1 MNQAPISITTALD
14 HQRAGRMAEA
24 EQVYRSLLQQQPE
37 SIDALNLLGALLHER
52 GRYDEALTYFEQV
65 LTLRPAAESHN
76 SVAIVLKAQGNY
88 SAAVEQYR
96 KALALKPNQP
106 EVMSNLGNALKESG
120 SAEDAIACY
129 RDAIALNPNYAEAH
143 NNLGISYKEQGKL
156 DEAISCYQT
165 ALRLKP
171 NYVEAHHNLGIIWRL
186 QGKLDQAIDYF
197 RQAIALKP
205 TYVDAHT
212 SLGSTLHQQGKLDE
226 AIAQFTHV
234 LTLKPDSAETYNNLA
249 MVLQEQ
255 GKVEEAIAAF
265 KQALV
270 IRPDYPGVC
279 NNLGNLLLESD
290 RTEEAIASYRQA
302 LELRPTY
309 AEACNNLGNALQRL
323 GQRDE
328 AVAEYRRALELRP
341 NFVEALSNLGAVLR
355 DQKKN
360 VEGISYLEQALSL
373 QPGFAEI
380 HNNLG
385 NAYQELDRLED
396 AIACYRKAVELKPEL
411 AEVRSNLGNMLQ
423 YIGEFDEA
431 FEHFA
436 QAIATQADFA
446 GAYNNLGIAR
456 RNSGDLDAAFI
467 AYDRA
472 IELKPDFI
480 EAHWNK
486 ALNYLLIGDL
496 KTGFAG
502 YEQRFQWSKFIEQN
516 PSRNFTQPR
525 WDGTPLDGKTVLLYA
540 EQGMGDTIQFIRYV
554 SLVAQQ
560 GGHIILECHP
570 PLVNLLQAIPHIEQI
585 IPYGTPLPSFDVHAP
600 LMSLPYIL
608 GTTLETI
615 PTDIPY
621 LSVVNGEGQG
631 FDVSAQPNGARGELA
646 IHQSQFKIGFV
657 WDGNPQNPYNRSRTC
672 PLELLLPLAEI
683 PGVTLYSLQK
693 EPKPEDVALLQ
704 AHPEIQDL
712 RSRLDNF
719 TDTAALIQQL
729 DLIIAVDTAVAHLA
743 GALGKPTW
751 LLLPFAP
758 DWRWMCDRTDSPWY
772 PTMRLLRQ
780 PSYGDWETVLVEV
793 KAALRDRDQVSGF
806 RFQVLGKREEER
818 GKRKEERGKKK
829 SKKQKGKG
837 IDVKSAP
844 IHSLSSTQHSKA
856 QSAADANK
864 IFPAGTLRVGKA
876 SPQDLQNFPPTP
888 DTRHPISQPKST
900 LPESLKVAVR
910 YHQAGDI
917 EAAKQTC
924 RAVLEQQP
932 DLADGWHLLALMAH
946 QERNLDEAIAH
957 YQRAIAADPTHCD
970 SYNNLAVALHEQGKF
985 DDAIAH
991 YQKVLAL
998 KPDYADAHNNY
1009 ANALREKGRLEEAVQ
1024 HYQQAIAANPTYA
1037 DAHNNLGLAYYA
1049 MSNFEQAAVAYRQAV
1064 ALRPNFPQ
1072 ALNHLGNALKEMGNF
1087 AEAAVYYQ
1095 QAIGFKPDY
1104 AKAYNNWG
1112 NIFRD
1117 EGDLQTAIQY
1127 YDQAT
1132 AIEPN
1137 FSEAHWNKALTLL
1150 VGGDLERGFA
1160 EYEWRKHVNLPSFK
1174 SLRDFPGPRW
1184 DGSPLNGQIIFLHA
1198 EQGMGDLIQFVR
1210 YVPLVVQLGGRVI
1223 LECHPPLVNLLK
1235 TLPGVE
1241 TLVPYGSAPPPY
1253 HIQAPLLSLPNILGI
1268 TLEAVPADIPYLNP
1282 ASSECRLPNGE
1293 FPQKEEVTRSQL
1305 GIRHPQF
1312 KIGLVWSGNTGNPY
1326 NRNRAVPLASLLS
1339 LADLPGIELYS
1350 LQKDLVDNDETLL
1363 RSHPQVHD
1371 LRDLLTDFVD
1381 TASLIQQLD
1390 LIISVDTA
1398 VTHLAGALGKTT
1410 WLLLPFAP
1418 DWRWMLHRDDSPWYP
1433 TVQIFRQPTAGDW
1446 DSVLQ
1451 QVRIALEE
1459 VRSANQ
1465 VRSAEDGVRS
1475 VNQVQSAEYEVRS
1488 VNPEPRTPNLEL
1500 QTPELLS
1507 TALQHY
1513 HNGNL
1518 AEAEQIYR
1526 QILQQQ
1532 PDQADALHVLG
1543 VILCQTKRYEEAI
1556 AQLRHLTN
1564 LQPDFAEGWGN
1575 LGGALQEQQQ
1585 FEDAIACYER
1595 SLALN
1600 LANPNVHQNLSVA
1613 LLDLNR
1619 PEAAV
1624 QHAEQVVAVRPDSP
1638 DAFYNLGFALRRSNR
1653 IPEAIAAYRRAIAL
1667 QPDFVNAHK
1676 NLGHALLLTG
1686 EFTTGFV
1693 EYQWRW
1699 QQEGWAVRPFTQ
1711 PEWDGG
1717 DLHGKTILLHAEQGM
1732 GDTLQFIR
1740 YTPLVKA
1747 YGGRVIVECQE
1758 PLLRLLTN
1766 TPGID
1771 QLISQDALLPPFDVH
1786 APLLNLPRILGTTLD
1801 TIPADIPY
1809 LPVPSVELRMPSVE
1823 CRIEKDHLV
1832 SSSTRK
1838 SKIENR
1844 QFKVGLVW
1852 AGNPNHRNNRFRSC
1866 RLEQFQPLFDLE
1878 NVAFYSLQKGDAAA
1892 ELTAELP
1899 VHDVG
1904 LELQDFADTACA
1916 IAQLDLIITVDTAV
1930 AHLAGALGKPV
1941 WVLLAFAPDW
1951 RWMCDR
1957 TDSPWYPTL
1966 RLFRQPQPGD
1976 WHSVMQHIRRELERT
1991 LSDPLRSANDPSQ
2004 SANDAVQTPPT
2015 AHRTLHAEHP
2025 IATCHSPLAISLSW
2039 HLNGLTDWGI
2049 LGTQL
2054 ALHLRH
2060 HSQFA
2065 PALQHPLAA
2074 SSNLTPLEMALLRSL
2089 KTENSDELNGI
2100 RLQAIA
2106 DGFTPI
2112 AASPPA
2118 DPQQTIAL
2126 VTLEDTHLDN
2136 PALAAAKSCRAI
2148 ITASTWNADLLRSYG
2163 LEVSQMWL
2171 QGIDPTLFYP
2181 SKKGDWLSDR
2191 FVIFSPGRLSY
2202 THGQDILIA
2211 AFKAFH
2217 TRHPDALLL
2226 TSWWADSDSLKGL
2239 DHAHHVIGTP
2249 EFNPYGQLETSQW
2262 LSQNGL
2268 PKESFLVLEPVA
2280 YALLG
2285 QVLHQVDVAVFPSR
2299 CEAGINH
2306 SAIASLACGV
2316 PTVLSN
2322 NTGNRDLTQQNLGF
2336 PLQSQRRVK
2345 ASAELVGVEGWGESD
2360 VEELVENLEYLYT
2373 HRAEAQQRSLAS
2385 ADWLRSRPWSTV
2397 TKDFAD
2403 LLSTIVTP

>member
-1 MNQAPISITTALD
+1 MNHAPISITTALD
-14 HQRAGRMAEA
+14 HQRAGRTAEA
-24 EQVYRSLLQQQPE
+24 EQIYRSLLQQQPE
-37 SIDALNLLGALLHER
+37 SIDALNLLGALLHEL
-52 GRYDEALTYFEQV
+52 GRYDEALPCFEQV
-65 LTLRPAAESHN
+65 LALRPAAESHN
-76 SVAIVLKAQGNY
+76 SVAIVLKAQGKY
-88 SAAVEQYR
+88 AEAVEQYR
-96 KALALKPNQP
+96 QALALKPNQP

-120 SAEDAIACY
+120 SVEEAIACY
-129 RDAIALNPNYAEAH
+129 QDAIALNPNYAEAH
-143 NNLGISYKEQGKL
+143 NNLGISFKDQGKL
-156 DEAISCYQT
+156 DEAIQSYQT

-186 QGKLDQAIDYF
+186 QGKLDKAADYF

-205 TYVDAHT
+205 NYVDAHT

-226 AIAQFTHV
+226 AIAQFNHL

-255 GKVEEAIAAF
+255 GKVEDAIAAF

-290 RTEEAIASYRQA
+290 RTDEAIASYRQA
-302 LELRPTY
+302 LQLRPTY
-309 AEACNNLGNALQRL
+309 AEAHNNLGNALQRQ
-323 GQRDE
+323 GKRDE
-328 AVAEYRRALELRP
+328 AVAEYQRALELRP

-355 DQKKN
+355 DQKKT

-385 NAYQELDRLED
+385 NAYQELDRLDE
-396 AIACYRKAVELKPEL
+396 AIACYREAVKLKPDL

-456 RNSGDLDAAFI
+456 RNYGDLDAAFI

-496 KTGFAG
+496 ENGFAG

-516 PSRNFTQPR
+516 PPRNFTQPR
-525 WDGTPLDGKTVLLYA
+525 WDGTPLDGKTILLYA
-540 EQGMGDTIQFIRYV
+540 EQGMGDTIQFIRYI
-554 SLVAQQ
+554 SFVAQQ
-560 GGHIILECHP
+560 AGHIILECHP
-570 PLVNLLQAIPHIEQI
+570 PLVNLLQTIPAIEQI
-585 IPYGTPLPSFDVHAP
+585 IPYGTALPTFDVHAP

-615 PTDIPY
+615 PADIPY
-621 LSVVNGEGQG
+621 LPAPKSTASLLTPCLSSLAS
-631 FDVSAQPNGARGELA
+631 SAL
-646 IHQSQFKIGFV
+646 KIGFV
-657 WDGNPQNPYNRSRTC
+657 WDGNPQNPYNKSRTC
-672 PLELLLPLAEI
+672 PLKLLLPLAQI

-693 EPKPEDVALLQ
+693 EPKPADVDLLQ
-704 AHPEIQDL
+704 AHPEVQDL
-712 RSRLDNF
+712 RSHLHNF
-719 TDTAALIQQL
+719 TDTAAFIQQL

-758 DWRWMCDRTDSPWY
+758 DWRWMCDRDDTPWY
-772 PTMRLLRQ
+772 PTMRLFRQ
-780 PSYGDWETVLVEV
+780 PSYGNWETVLDEV
-793 KAALRDRDQVSGF
+793 KAALG
-806 RFQVLGKREEER
+806 GREE
-818 GKRKEERGKKK
+818 GSGNKKEERKK
-829 SKKQKGKG
+829 SKTKNKKQKGKG
-837 IDVKSAP
+837 IGIATATAP
-844 IHSLSSTQHSKA
+844 LAS
-856 QSAADANK
+856 QS
-864 IFPAGTLRVGKA
+864 FTPHPAPRT
-876 SPQDLQNFPPTP
+876 PHPTP
-888 DTRHPISQPKST
+888 VPKST

-910 YHQAGDI
+910 HHQAGQI

-932 DLADGWHLLALMAH
+932 ELADGWHLLALMAH
-946 QERNLDEAIAH
+946 QERNLEEAIAH
-957 YQRAIAADPTHCD
+957 YQQAIVADPNHCD

-1009 ANALREKGRLEEAVQ
+1009 ANALREKGRLAEAVQ
-1024 HYQQAIAANPTYA
+1024 HYQQAIAANPNYA

-1049 MSNFEQAAVAYRQAV
+1049 MSDFEQAAIAYRQAV

-1095 QAIGFKPDY
+1095 QAIALKPDY

-1184 DGSPLNGQIIFLHA
+1184 DGSPLNGQLIFLHA

-1223 LECHPPLVNLLK
+1223 LECHPPLVNLLQNF
-1235 TLPGVE
+1235 PGVE

-1268 TLEAVPADIPYLNP
+1268 TLETVPADIPYLKP
-1282 ASSECRLPNGE
+1282 PSSECRLLSVSAGDMPNVDRRQE
-1293 FPQKEEVTRSQL
+1293 AEVTHSQL
-1305 GIRHPQF
+1305 ATRNSQL
-1312 KIGLVWSGNTGNPY
+1312 KVGLVWSGNPGNPY
-1326 NRNRAVPLASLLS
+1326 NRNRTVPLASLLS
-1339 LADLPGIELYS
+1339 LADLPNVEFYS
-1350 LQKDLVDNDETLL
+1350 LQKDLVDDDLALL
-1363 RSHPQVHD
+1363 QTASQVHD
-1371 LRDLLTDFVD
+1371 LRDRLTDFVD

-1398 VTHLAGALGKTT
+1398 VTHLAGALGKST

-1433 TVQIFRQPTAGDW
+1433 TVRIFRQPVAGDW

-1451 QVRIALEE
+1451 QVREALE
-1459 VRSANQ
+1459 Q
-1465 VRSAEDGVRS
+1465 LRSAEYGVPS
-1475 VNQVQSAEYEVRS
+1475 GNDEFQA
-1488 VNPEPRTPNLEL
+1488 PNLEL
-1500 QTPELLS
+1500 RTPNPELLS

-1513 HNGNL
+1513 HDGNL
-1518 AEAEQIYR
+1518 AEAEQVYR
-1526 QILQQQ
+1526 QVLQQQ

-1556 AQLRHLTN
+1556 AHLRHLTN

-1585 FEDAIACYER
+1585 WEDAIACYQR
-1595 SLALN
+1595 SLRLN
-1600 LANPNVHQNLSVA
+1600 PANPNVHQNLSVA

-1619 PEAAV
+1619 PETAIH
-1624 QHAEQVVAVRPDSP
+1624 HAEQVVAARPDSA

-1653 IPEAIAAYRRAIAL
+1653 VPEAIAAYRRAIAL

-1676 NLGHALLLTG
+1676 NLGHALLLIG
-1686 EFTTGFV
+1686 DFISGFV

-1699 QQEGWAVRPFTQ
+1699 QQEGWTVRPFTQ
-1711 PEWDGG
+1711 PEWDGS
-1717 DLHGKTILLHAEQGM
+1717 DLNGKTILLHAEQGM

-1740 YTPLVKA
+1740 YAPLVKA

-1758 PLLRLLTN
+1758 PLLRLLTHA
-1766 TPGID
+1766 PGID
-1771 QLISQDALLPPFDVH
+1771 QLIPQDAPLPPFDLH
-1786 APLLNLPRILGTTLD
+1786 APLLNLPRILSTTLE
-1801 TIPADIPY
+1801 TIPANIPY
-1809 LPVPSVELRMPSVE
+1809 LP
-1823 CRIEKDHLV
+1823 D
-1832 SSSTRK
+1832 ST
-1838 SKIENR
+1838 STFPLPTLAPCPLPLAPFKI
-1844 QFKVGLVW
+1844 GLVW
-1852 AGNPNHRNNRFRSC
+1852 AGNPSHRNNRFRSC
-1866 RLEQFQPLFDLE
+1866 RLEQFQPLFDLA
-1878 NVAFYSLQKGDAAA
+1878 NITFYSLQKGDATA
-1892 ELTAELP
+1892 ELSADLP
-1899 VHDVG
+1899 VHDLG
-1904 LELQDFADTACA
+1904 SELQDFADTAAA

-1951 RWMCDR
+1951 RWMIDR

-1976 WHSVMQHIRRELERT
+1976 WESVMQQVKTALQEW
-1991 LSDPLRSANDPSQ
+1991 RSRSVCVGNMANDEFGMMNDEGENTNDGVQRTNDESQTHLIAPSVIQ
-2004 SANDAVQTPPT
+2004 EPSLETRN
-2015 AHRTLHAEHP
+2015 
-2025 IATCHSPLAISLSW
+2025 SSLAISLSW
-2039 HLNGLTDWGI
+2039 NLNGLTDWGI

-2054 ALHLRH
+2054 ALNLRH
-2060 HSQFA
+2060 DSPFL
-2065 PALQHPLAA
+2065 PMLQHPLAA
-2074 SSNLTPLEMALLRSL
+2074 SSDLTPLEVALLRSL
-2089 KTENSDELNGI
+2089 EADTSNSSDGL
-2100 RLQAIA
+2100 RLEAIA

-2112 AASPPA
+2112 APSSPA

-2126 VTLEDTHLDN
+2126 VALEDTHLDN

-2148 ITASTWNADLLRSYG
+2148 ITASTWNANLLRSYG
-2163 LEVSQMWL
+2163 LEVAQIGL

-2181 SKKGDWLSDR
+2181 SKKGDWLGDR
-2191 FVIFSPGRLSY
+2191 FVIFSPGKLSY

-2211 AFKAFH
+2211 AFKAFQ

-2226 TSWWADSDSLKGL
+2226 TAWWTKNNSLQSL
-2239 DHAHHVIGTP
+2239 DHAHHVTGTP
-2249 EFNPYGQLETSQW
+2249 TLNPQRQLATAQW

-2268 PKESFLVLEPVA
+2268 PSESFLVLEPVA
-2280 YALLG
+2280 YAMLG
-2285 QVLHQVDVAVFPSR
+2285 QVLHQVDVAVFPNR
-2299 CEAGINH
+2299 CEAGLNH

-2322 NTGNRDLTQQNLGF
+2322 NTGNRDLTQHNLGF

-2345 ASAELVGVEGWGESD
+2345 APAKFVGVEGWGESD
-2360 VEELVENLEYLYT
+2360 VEELVETLEYLYT
-2373 HRAEAQQRSLAS
+2373 HRAEAEQRSLAS

-2397 TKDFAD
+2397 TKNFAT
-2403 LLSTIVTP
+2403 LLSTIVMPQVPGGNGS

>member
-1 MNQAPISITTALD
+1 MNHAPISITTALD
-14 HQRAGRMAEA
+14 HQRAGRTAEA
-24 EQVYRSLLQQQPE
+24 EQVYRSLLQQQPD
-37 SIDALNLLGALLHER
+37 SIDALNLLGALMHEQ
-52 GRYDEALTYFEQV
+52 GHYDEALTHFERV
-65 LTLRPAAESHN
+65 LMLKPSAESHN
-76 SVAIVLKAQGNY
+76 SVAIVLKAQGQY

-120 SAEDAIACY
+120 SAEEAIACY
-129 RDAIALNPNYAEAH
+129 QDAIALNPNYAEAH
-143 NNLGISYKEQGKL
+143 NNLGISYKEQGNL
-156 DEAISCYQT
+156 DEAIQSYQT

-186 QGKLDQAIDYF
+186 QGKFDQAVDYF

-205 TYVDAHT
+205 NYFDAHT

-226 AIAQFTHV
+226 AIAQFNQ
-234 LTLKPDSAETYNNLA
+234 LLILKPDSAETYNNLA

-255 GKVEEAIAAF
+255 GKIDKAIAAF

-270 IRPDYPGVC
+270 IRPNYPGVC
-279 NNLGNLLLESD
+279 NNLGNILLENKQI
-290 RTEEAIASYRQA
+290 EAAIASYRQA
-302 LELRPTY
+302 LELRPAY
-309 AEACNNLGNALQRL
+309 AEACNNLGNALQQQ
-323 GQRDE
+323 GKRDE

-355 DQKKN
+355 DQKKT

-385 NAYQELDRLED
+385 NAYQELNRLEE

-423 YIGEFDEA
+423 YMGEFDEA
-431 FEHFA
+431 FEHFE
-436 QAIATQADFA
+436 QAIATHADFA

-472 IELKPDFI
+472 IELQPDFI

-496 KTGFAG
+496 ENGFAG

-516 PSRNFTQPR
+516 PPRNFTQPR
-525 WDGTPLDGKTVLLYA
+525 WDGSPLNGKTILLYA

-554 SLVAQQ
+554 SFVAQQ
-560 GGHIILECHP
+560 GGHILLECHP
-570 PLVNLLQAIPHIEQI
+570 PLVNLLQTIPHLEQI
-585 IPYGTPLPSFDVHAP
+585 IPYGTALPTFDVHAP
-600 LMSLPYIL
+600 LMSLPYIFK
-608 GTTLETI
+608 TTLDTI
-615 PTDIPY
+615 PADIPY
-621 LSVVNGEGQG
+621 LLAPKSTD
-631 FDVSAQPNGARGELA
+631 FLLTPRPSPLASSAL
-646 IHQSQFKIGFV
+646 KIGFV

-672 PLELLLPLAEI
+672 PLEFLLPLAEI

-693 EPKPEDVALLQ
+693 EPKPKDLELLQ
-704 AHPEIQDL
+704 AHPEVQDL

-719 TDTAALIQQL
+719 TDTAAFMQQL

-758 DWRWMCDRTDSPWY
+758 DWRWMCDRPDSPWY
-772 PTMRLLRQ
+772 PTMRLFRQ
-780 PSYGDWETVLVEV
+780 PSYGDWESVLEDLQVALVE
-793 KAALRDRDQVSGF
+793 QTTG
-806 RFQVLGKREEER
+806 GKERRTGNREQGREEREQGR
-818 GKRKEERGKKK
+818 EKKNK
-829 SKKQKGKG
+829 KHKKQKGKG
-837 IDVKSAP
+837 IDVKTA
-844 IHSLSSTQHSKA
+844 SLAFTSPTQNSKLKT
-856 QSAADANK
+856 QNPKYSLQERYANK
-864 IFPAGTLRVGKA
+864 T
-876 SPQDLQNFPPTP
+876 QNFLPLAPP
-888 DTRHPISQPKST
+888 

-910 YHQAGDI
+910 HHQAGQI

-932 DLADGWHLLALMAH
+932 ELADGWHLLALMAH
-946 QERNLDEAIAH
+946 QERNLEEAIAH
-957 YQRAIAADPTHCD
+957 YQRAIAADPNHCD

-985 DDAIAH
+985 DEAIAH

-1049 MSNFEQAAVAYRQAV
+1049 MNNFEQAAAAYRQAV

-1087 AEAAVYYQ
+1087 AEAAVYYE
-1095 QAIGFKPDY
+1095 QAIGLKPDY

-1137 FSEAHWNKALTLL
+1137 FAEAHWNKALTLL

-1184 DGSPLNGQIIFLHA
+1184 DGSPLNGQLIFLHA

-1223 LECHPPLVNLLK
+1223 LECHPPLVNLLQNF
-1235 TLPGVE
+1235 PGVE

-1268 TLEAVPADIPYLNP
+1268 TLETVPADIPYLKP
-1282 ASSECRLPNGE
+1282 PSSECRLPNGE
-1293 FPQKEEVTRSQL
+1293 YQREAEVTHSQL
-1305 GIRHPQF
+1305 EILHSPL
-1312 KIGLVWSGNTGNPY
+1312 KVGLVWSGNPENPY
-1326 NRNRAVPLASLLS
+1326 NRNRAAPLASLLS
-1339 LADLPGIELYS
+1339 LADLPNVKFYS
-1350 LQKDLVDNDETLL
+1350 LQKDRSDTDTALL
-1363 RSHPQVHD
+1363 QTHTQVHD

-1398 VTHLAGALGKTT
+1398 ITHLAGALGKPT

-1433 TVQIFRQPTAGDW
+1433 TVRIFRQPQPGDW
-1446 DSVLQ
+1446 ESVMQ
-1451 QVRIALEE
+1451 QVKIELRVTNDE
-1459 VRSANQ
+1459 VRSANDE
-1465 VRSAEDGVRS
+1465 VRSANNEFQTQNLAFDIQHS
-1475 VNQVQSAEYEVRS
+1475 LSA
-1488 VNPEPRTPNLEL
+1488 PRHSTFDIRHSLEA
-1500 QTPELLS
+1500 
-1507 TALQHY
+1507 ALQYY
-1513 HNGNL
+1513 HNGEL
-1518 AEAEQIYR
+1518 TGAEQIYR
-1526 QILQQQ
+1526 QVLQQQ

-1556 AQLRHLTN
+1556 AHLRHLTH

-1575 LGGALQEQQQ
+1575 LGGALQEQQEW
-1585 FEDAIACYER
+1585 EDAIACYER

-1600 LANPNVHQNLSVA
+1600 PANPNVHQNLSVA
-1613 LLDLNR
+1613 LLELNR

-1624 QHAEQVVAVRPDSP
+1624 HHAEQVVAARPDSP

-1653 IPEAIAAYRRAIAL
+1653 VSEAIAAYRRAIAL

-1676 NLGHALLLTG
+1676 NLGHALLLIG
-1686 EFTTGFV
+1686 DFTTGFV

-1711 PEWDGG
+1711 PEWDGS
-1717 DLHGKTILLHAEQGM
+1717 DLQGKTILLHAEQGM

-1740 YTPLVKA
+1740 YAPLVKA

-1758 PLLRLLTN
+1758 PLLRLLAQI
-1766 TPGID
+1766 PSIA
-1771 QLISQDALLPPFDVH
+1771 QLVPQDAFLPPFDVH
-1786 APLLNLPRILGTTLD
+1786 APLLNLPRILGTTLE
-1801 TIPADIPY
+1801 TIPDEIPY
-1809 LPVPSVELRMPSVE
+1809 LSMPRAELRLSNVE
-1823 CRIEKDHLV
+1823 CRVEKDPFAANR
-1832 SSSTRK
+1832 SSSFAIRH
-1838 SKIENR
+1838 SS
-1844 QFKVGLVW
+1844 FKVGLVW
-1852 AGNPNHRNNRFRSC
+1852 AGNPSHRNNRFRSC
-1866 RLEQFQPLFDLE
+1866 RLEQFQPLFNLE
-1878 NVAFYSLQKGDAAA
+1878 NVALYSLQKGDA
-1892 ELTAELP
+1892 TAELSPDLP
-1899 VHDVG
+1899 VDDLG
-1904 LELQDFADTACA
+1904 SELQDFADTASL
-1916 IAQLDLIITVDTAV
+1916 IQQLDLIITVDTAV

-1951 RWMCDR
+1951 RWMLDR
-1957 TDSPWYPTL
+1957 TDSPWYSTM

-1976 WHSVMQHIRRELERT
+1976 WSSVMQQVKAALQEFRMMNDETENTNGGVQRTNYESQIHLIAPSVSQETPLETRN
-1991 LSDPLRSANDPSQ
+1991 SK
-2004 SANDAVQTPPT
+2004 
-2015 AHRTLHAEHP
+2015 
-2025 IATCHSPLAISLSW
+2025 LAISLSW
-2039 HLNGLTDWGI
+2039 HLNGMTDWGI

-2054 ALHLRH
+2054 ALNLRQN
-2060 HSQFA
+2060 SQFA
-2065 PALQHPLAA
+2065 PRLQHSLSA
-2074 SSNLTPLEMALLRSL
+2074 SSALTPLETALLRSL
-2089 KTENSDELNGI
+2089 EAEASNEFNGM
-2100 RLQAIA
+2100 RLQAIS

-2112 AASPPA
+2112 APSPPA

-2126 VTLEDTHLDN
+2126 VALEDTHLDN

-2148 ITASTWNADLLRSYG
+2148 ITTSTWNADLLKSYG
-2163 LEVSQMWL
+2163 LEVAQIGL

-2181 SKKGDWLSDR
+2181 GKKGDWLSDR
-2191 FVIFSPGRLSY
+2191 FVIFSPGKLSY

-2211 AFKAFH
+2211 AFKAFQ

-2226 TSWWADSDSLKGL
+2226 TAWWTEGSSFQNL
-2239 DHAHHVIGTP
+2239 DHAHHVTGTP
-2249 EFNPYGQLETSQW
+2249 ALASQGQLATAQW
-2262 LSQNGL
+2262 LTQNGL
-2268 PKESFLVLEPVA
+2268 PSESFWVLEPVP
-2280 YALLG
+2280 YAMLG
-2285 QVLHQVDVAVFPSR
+2285 SVLHQVDVAVFPSR
-2299 CEAGINH
+2299 CETGLNY

-2316 PTVLSN
+2316 PTVIAN
-2322 NTGNRDLTQQNLGF
+2322 NTGNRDLTQHNLGF

-2345 ASAELVGVEGWGESD
+2345 APAEFVGVEGWGESD
-2360 VEELVENLEYLYT
+2360 VEELVETLEYLYT
-2373 HRAEAQQRSLAS
+2373 HRAEAEQRSLAS

-2397 TKDFAD
+2397 TKNFAT
-2403 LLSTIVTP
+2403 LLSTIVMPVRAFSPSS

>member
-1 MNQAPISITTALD
+1 MNHAPISITTALD
-14 HQRAGRMAEA
+14 HQRAGRTTDA
-24 EQVYRSLLQQQPE
+24 EQIYRSLLEQQPD
-37 SIDALNLLGALLHER
+37 SIDALNLLGALLHEL
-52 GRYDEALTYFEQV
+52 GRYDEALTYFERV

-76 SVAIVLKAQGNY
+76 SVAIVLKAQGQY
-88 SAAVEQYR
+88 AAAVEQYR

-120 SAEDAIACY
+120 STEEAIACY
-129 RDAIALNPNYAEAH
+129 QDAIALNPNYAEAH
-143 NNLGISYKEQGKL
+143 NNLGISYKDQGKL
-156 DEAISCYQT
+156 DEAIQSYQT

-171 NYVEAHHNLGIIWRL
+171 NYVEAHHNLGIIWRM
-186 QGKLDQAIDYF
+186 QGKLDLAIDYF

-205 TYVDAHT
+205 SYVEAHT

-226 AIAQFTHV
+226 AIAAFKHL

-255 GKVEEAIAAF
+255 GKVEAAIAAF
-265 KQALV
+265 NQALA
-270 IRPDYPGVC
+270 IRPNYPGVC

-290 RTEEAIASYRQA
+290 RTEEAIAAYRQA

-309 AEACNNLGNALQRL
+309 AEACNNLGNALQR
-323 GQRDE
+323 QEKRDE

-355 DQKKN
+355 DQKKT

-385 NAYQELDRLED
+385 NAYQELNRLED
-396 AIACYRKAVELKPEL
+396 AIACYREAVKLKPDL

-436 QAIATQADFA
+436 QAIATHADFA

-456 RNSGDLDAAFI
+456 RNFGDLDAAFV

-480 EAHWNK
+480 EAHWNR

-496 KTGFAG
+496 ENGFAG

-516 PSRNFTQPR
+516 PPRNFTQPR
-525 WDGTPLDGKTVLLYA
+525 WDGTPLDGKTILLYA

-554 SLVAQQ
+554 SFVAQQ

-570 PLVNLLQAIPHIEQI
+570 PLTDLLQAIPDIEQI
-585 IPYGTPLPSFDVHAP
+585 IPYGTPIPAFDVHAP

-615 PTDIPY
+615 PAEIPY
-621 LSVVNGEGQG
+621 LPAPTSPAVL
-631 FDVSAQPNGARGELA
+631 PNPVPCSL
-646 IHQSQFKIGFV
+646 SPVPLKIGFV

-672 PLELLLPLAEI
+672 PLESLLPLAKI

-693 EPKPEDVALLQ
+693 EPKPEDLEVLQ
-704 AHPEIQDL
+704 AHPEVQDL
-712 RSRLDNF
+712 RSRLNNF

-758 DWRWMCDRTDSPWY
+758 DWRWMCDRPDTPWY
-772 PTMRLLRQ
+772 PTMRLFRQ
-780 PSYGDWETVLVEV
+780 PSYGNWEPVIAEM
-793 KAALRDRDQVSGF
+793 KGALG
-806 RFQVLGKREEER
+806 GREE
-818 GKRKEERGKKK
+818 GSGNKKEERKK
-829 SKKQKGKG
+829 SKTKNKKQKGKG
-837 IDVKSAP
+837 IGRATATAP
-844 IHSLSSTQHSKA
+844 LAS
-856 QSAADANK
+856 QS
-864 IFPAGTLRVGKA
+864 FTPHPALRT
-876 SPQDLQNFPPTP
+876 PHPTP
-888 DTRHPISQPKST
+888 VPKST
-900 LPESLKVAVR
+900 LSEPLKVAVR
-910 YHQAGDI
+910 HHQAGNI

-932 DLADGWHLLALMAH
+932 ELADGWHLLALMAH
-946 QERNLDEAIAH
+946 QARNLDEAIAH
-957 YQRAIAADPTHCD
+957 YQRAIAADPNHCD

-1009 ANALREKGRLEEAVQ
+1009 ANALREKGRLAEAVQ

-1049 MSNFEQAAVAYRQAV
+1049 MNDFEQAAVAYRQAV

-1095 QAIGFKPDY
+1095 QAIALKPDY

-1184 DGSPLNGQIIFLHA
+1184 DGSPLNGQLIFLHA

-1223 LECHPPLVNLLK
+1223 LECHPPLINLLRS
-1235 TLPGVE
+1235 LPAIE

-1268 TLEAVPADIPYLNP
+1268 TLETVPADVPYLNP
-1282 ASSECRLPNGE
+1282 PSSDCQLPKGD
-1293 FPQKEEVTRSQL
+1293 QQSEEDTSAVTPSQFAITPSETLRERTSQL
-1305 GIRHPQF
+1305 
-1312 KIGLVWSGNTGNPY
+1312 KVGLVWSGNPGNPY
-1326 NRNRAVPLASLLS
+1326 NRNRAVPLAELLT
-1339 LADLPGIELYS
+1339 LADLPNVELYS
-1350 LQKDLVDNDETLL
+1350 LQKDLSDGDLALL
-1363 RSHPQVHD
+1363 QASPQVHD

-1398 VTHLAGALGKTT
+1398 VTHLAGALGKST

-1433 TVQIFRQPTAGDW
+1433 TVRIFRQPVAGDW
-1446 DSVLQ
+1446 ESVMQ
-1451 QVRIALEE
+1451 QVRTELRMTNCELRITNDEEEMANDE
-1459 VRSANQ
+1459 VRFLNARQDYGANDEFQ
-1465 VRSAEDGVRS
+1465 TQNSKLKTQNISYGDAT
-1475 VNQVQSAEYEVRS
+1475 
-1488 VNPEPRTPNLEL
+1488 RTKLD
-1500 QTPELLS
+1500 

-1513 HNGNL
+1513 HNGEL
-1518 AEAEQIYR
+1518 AAAEQIYR
-1526 QILQQQ
+1526 QVLQQQ
-1532 PDQADALHVLG
+1532 PDQVDALHVLG
-1543 VILCQTKRYEEAI
+1543 VILCQTQRHEDAI
-1556 AQLRHLTN
+1556 AHLRHLTN

-1585 FEDAIACYER
+1585 WENAIACYER
-1595 SLALN
+1595 SLLLN
-1600 LANPNVHQNLSVA
+1600 PDNPNVHQNLSVA

-1619 PEAAV
+1619 PERAV
-1624 QHAEQVVAVRPDSP
+1624 HHAEQVVAARPDSA

-1653 IPEAIAAYRRAIAL
+1653 VPEAIADYRRAIAL

-1686 EFTTGFV
+1686 DFTTGFV

-1711 PEWDGG
+1711 PEWDGS
-1717 DLHGKTILLHAEQGM
+1717 DLQGKTILLHAEQGM

-1740 YTPLVKA
+1740 YAPLVKA

-1758 PLLRLLTN
+1758 PLLRLLTPA
-1766 TPGID
+1766 PGID
-1771 QLISQDALLPPFDVH
+1771 QLVPQDSPLPPFDVH
-1786 APLLNLPRILGTTLD
+1786 APLLNLPRILATTLD
-1801 TIPADIPY
+1801 NVPADIPY
-1809 LPVPSVELRMPSVE
+1809 LLDSTSTFSLPPRTPNPVRVASPQELARTSF
-1823 CRIEKDHLV
+1823 
-1832 SSSTRK
+1832 
-1838 SKIENR
+1838 KI
-1844 QFKVGLVW
+1844 GLVW

-1878 NVAFYSLQKGDAAA
+1878 NVTFYSLQKGDAAA
-1892 ELTAELP
+1892 ELSADLP
-1899 VHDVG
+1899 VCDVG
-1904 LELQDFADTACA
+1904 AELQDFADTAAA

-1951 RWMCDR
+1951 RWMLDR

-1976 WHSVMQHIRRELERT
+1976 WESVMQQIRNELANTLKAQNSKLHIP
-1991 LSDPLRSANDPSQ
+1991 PL
-2004 SANDAVQTPPT
+2004 
-2015 AHRTLHAEHP
+2015 
-2025 IATCHSPLAISLSW
+2025 ATRHSSLAISLSW

-2049 LGTQL
+2049 LGAQL
-2054 ALHLRH
+2054 ALNLKHD
-2060 HSQFA
+2060 SQFA
-2065 PALQHPLAA
+2065 PVLQHSLSA
-2074 SSNLTPLEMALLRSL
+2074 SSDLTPLEVALLRSL
-2089 KTENSDELNGI
+2089 EVTNSSASNGL

-2106 DGFTPI
+2106 NGFTPI
-2112 AASPPA
+2112 APSPPA
-2118 DPQQTIAL
+2118 DPHQTIAL
-2126 VTLEDTHLDN
+2126 AALEDTHLDN

-2148 ITASTWNADLLRSYG
+2148 ITASTWNADLLKSYG
-2163 LEVSQMWL
+2163 LEVSQIGL

-2181 SKKGDWLSDR
+2181 GKKGDWLGDR
-2191 FVIFSPGRLSY
+2191 FVIFSSGKLSY
-2202 THGQDILIA
+2202 THSQDILIA
-2211 AFKAFH
+2211 AFKAFQ

-2226 TSWWADSDSLKGL
+2226 TAWWIEGSSFQSL
-2239 DHAHHVIGTP
+2239 DYAQHVTGTP
-2249 EFNPYGQLETSQW
+2249 TLNPQGQLATAQW
-2262 LSQNGL
+2262 LTQNGL
-2268 PKESFLVLEPVA
+2268 PRESFLVLEPVP
-2280 YALLG
+2280 YAMLG
-2285 QVLHQVDVAVFPSR
+2285 QVLRQVDVAIFPNR
-2299 CEAGINH
+2299 CEAGLNH

-2316 PTVLSN
+2316 PTILSN

-2345 ASAELVGVEGWGESD
+2345 APAEFVGVEGWGESD
-2360 VEELVENLEYLYT
+2360 VEELVETLEYLYT
-2373 HRAEAQQRSLAS
+2373 HRAEAEQRSLAS

-2397 TKDFAD
+2397 IKNFAT
-2403 LLSTIVTP
+2403 LLSTIATP

>member
-1 MNQAPISITTALD
+1 MNQGSISITTALD
-14 HQRAGRMAEA
+14 HQRSGRRAEA
-24 EQVYRSLLQQQPE
+24 EQVYRSLLEQQPE
-37 SIDALNLLGALLHER
+37 SIDALNLLGALLHEL
-52 GRYDEALTYFEQV
+52 GRYDEALTCFEQV
-65 LTLRPAAESHN
+65 LTLKPAAESHN
-76 SVAIVLKAQGNY
+76 SVAIVLKAQGKY
-88 SAAVEQYR
+88 TEAVEQYR

-120 SAEDAIACY
+120 SAADAIACY
-129 RDAIALNPNYAEAH
+129 QDAIALNPHYAEAH

-156 DEAISCYQT
+156 DEAIQSYQT

-171 NYVEAHHNLGIIWRL
+171 NYVDAHHNLGIIWRI
-186 QGKLDQAIDYF
+186 QGKLDKAIDYF

-205 TYVDAHT
+205 TYIDAHI

-226 AIAQFTHV
+226 AIAQFNHL
-234 LTLKPDSAETYNNLA
+234 LTLKPDSADTYNNLA

-302 LELRPTY
+302 LALRPTY

-323 GQRDE
+323 GKRDE
-328 AVAEYRRALELRP
+328 AVAEYHRALELRP

-355 DQKKN
+355 DQKKT

-380 HNNLG
+380 YNNLG

-431 FEHFA
+431 FEHFE
-436 QAIATQADFA
+436 QAIATHTDFA

-456 RNSGDLDAAFI
+456 RNSGDLDAAFA

-496 KTGFAG
+496 ENGFAG
-502 YEQRFQWSKFIEQN
+502 YEQRFEWSKFIEQN
-516 PSRNFTQPR
+516 PPRNFTQPR
-525 WDGTPLDGKTVLLYA
+525 WDGSPLDGKTILLYA
-540 EQGMGDTIQFIRYV
+540 EQGMGDTIQFIRYIGF
-554 SLVAQQ
+554 VAQQ
-560 GGHIILECHP
+560 GGRIILECHP
-570 PLVNLLQAIPHIEQI
+570 PLANLLQSIPAVEQI
-585 IPYGTPLPSFDVHAP
+585 IPYGTPLPAFDVHAP
-600 LMSLPYIL
+600 LMSLPFIL
-608 GTTLETI
+608 GTTLENI
-615 PTDIPY
+615 PADIPY
-621 LSVVNGEGQG
+621 LPS
-631 FDVSAQPNGARGELA
+631 SPSTPSLPSPTSSSPIPASL
-646 IHQSQFKIGFV
+646 KIGFV

-672 PLELLLPLAEI
+672 PLELLLPLAQI
-683 PGVTLYSLQK
+683 PGVSLYSLQK
-693 EPKPEDVALLQ
+693 EPKPEDLELLQ
-704 AHPEIQDL
+704 AHPEVQDL
-712 RSRLDNF
+712 RSLLNNF
-719 TDTAALIQQL
+719 TDTSSLIQQL

-743 GALGKPTW
+743 GALGKTTW

-758 DWRWMCDRTDSPWY
+758 DWRWMCDRDDSPWY
-772 PTMRLLRQ
+772 PTMRLFRQ
-780 PSYGDWETVLVEV
+780 PSYGNWEPVLEAL
-793 KAALRDRDQVSGF
+793 KAALVARVTG
-806 RFQVLGKREEER
+806 EEER
-818 GKRKEERGKKK
+818 SEGRGQGAENKKEERKKPK
-829 SKKQKGKG
+829 TKHKKQKGKD
-837 IDVKSAP
+837 IDAKADPLAFPSF
-844 IHSLSSTQHSKA
+844 TQNPKA
-856 QSAADANK
+856 QSAADASK
-864 IFPAGTLRVGKA
+864 ILPGGTLRVGKA
-876 SPQDLQNFPPTP
+876 SPKDLQNSALRTPHPTP
-888 DTRHPISQPKST
+888 NPPPKST

-910 YHQAGDI
+910 HHQAGRI

-924 RAVLEQQP
+924 RDVLEQQP
-932 DLADGWHLLALMAH
+932 DLADGWHLLALIAH
-946 QERNLDEAIAH
+946 QERNLDDAIAH
-957 YQRAIAADPTHCD
+957 YQRAIAADPNHCD

-1009 ANALREKGRLEEAVQ
+1009 ANALREKGRLAEAVH
-1024 HYQQAIAANPTYA
+1024 HYQQAIAMNPTYA
-1037 DAHNNLGLAYYA
+1037 DAYNNLGLAYYA
-1049 MSNFEQAAVAYRQAV
+1049 MSNFEQAAAAYRQAV
-1064 ALRPNFPQ
+1064 AVRPNFPQ

-1087 AEAAVYYQ
+1087 AEAAVHYQ
-1095 QAIGFKPDY
+1095 QAISFKPDY

-1184 DGSPLNGQIIFLHA
+1184 DGSPLKGQLIFLHA

-1223 LECHPPLVNLLK
+1223 LECHPPLVNLLQ

-1253 HIQAPLLSLPNILGI
+1253 HIQAPLLSLPTILGI
-1268 TLEAVPADIPYLNP
+1268 TPETIPADIPYLIPPTSAAALP
-1282 ASSECRLPNGE
+1282 APSSNSSLAAP
-1293 FPQKEEVTRSQL
+1293 L
-1305 GIRHPQF
+1305 
-1312 KIGLVWSGNTGNPY
+1312 KIGFVWSGNPGNPY
-1326 NRNRAVPLASLLS
+1326 NRNRAVPLADLLL
-1339 LADLPGIELYS
+1339 LADLPNVELYS
-1350 LQKDLVDNDETLL
+1350 LQKDLVDDDLALL

-1371 LRDLLTDFVD
+1371 LHDLLTDFID
-1381 TASLIQQLD
+1381 TASLIQELD

-1398 VTHLAGALGKTT
+1398 VTHLAGALGKPT

-1433 TVQIFRQPTAGDW
+1433 TVRIFRQPTAGDW

-1451 QVRIALEE
+1451 QVRTALE
-1459 VRSANQ
+1459 A

-1475 VNQVQSAEYEVRS
+1475 VNQVRSAEYGVRS
-1488 VNPEPRTPNLEL
+1488 VNPEPRIPN
-1500 QTPELLS
+1500 PEPRTTERLS

-1513 HNGNL
+1513 HNGEL
-1518 AEAEQIYR
+1518 AKAEQLYR

-1543 VILCQTKRYEEAI
+1543 VILCQTKRSEEAI
-1556 AQLRHLTN
+1556 AHLRHLTQ

-1575 LGGALQEQQQ
+1575 LGGALQEQRE

-1595 SLALN
+1595 SLAIN
-1600 LANPNVHQNLSVA
+1600 SANPNVHQNLSVV

-1619 PEAAV
+1619 PETAV
-1624 QHAEQVVAVRPDSP
+1624 HHAEQVVAARPDSP

-1653 IPEAIAAYRRAIAL
+1653 VTEAIAAYRQAIAL

-1686 EFTTGFV
+1686 DFTTGFV

-1699 QQEGWAVRPFTQ
+1699 QQEGWAVRPFAQ
-1711 PEWDGG
+1711 PEWDGS
-1717 DLHGKTILLHAEQGM
+1717 DLNGKTILLHAEQGM

-1740 YTPLVKA
+1740 YAPLVKA
-1747 YGGRVIVECQE
+1747 RGGRVIVECQE
-1758 PLLRLLTN
+1758 PLLRLLT
-1766 TPGID
+1766 PIPSID
-1771 QLISQDALLPPFDVH
+1771 QLVPQDAPLPPFDVH

-1801 TIPADIPY
+1801 TIPVDIPY
-1809 LPVPSVELRMPSVE
+1809 LLDSTSTFSLPSQTPNSVRIASPQELIRPS
-1823 CRIEKDHLV
+1823 
-1832 SSSTRK
+1832 
-1838 SKIENR
+1838 
-1844 QFKVGLVW
+1844 FKVGLVW
-1852 AGNPNHRNNRFRSC
+1852 AGNPSHRNNRFRSC
-1866 RLEQFQPLFDLE
+1866 RLEQFSTLFDLA
-1878 NVAFYSLQKGDAAA
+1878 NVTFYSLQKGDAAA
-1892 ELTAELP
+1892 ELSTLP

-1904 LELQDFADTACA
+1904 SQLQDFADTACA

-1951 RWMCDR
+1951 RWMLDR
-1957 TDSPWYPTL
+1957 DDSPWYPTL
-1966 RLFRQPQPGD
+1966 RLFRQPHPGD
-1976 WHSVMQHIRRELERT
+1976 WDSMMQHIRNELERT
-1991 LSDPLRSANDPSQ
+1991 VSDSLRSANDRQ
-2004 SANDAVQTPPT
+2004 AANDTVHTLPAAP
-2015 AHRTLHAEHP
+2015 RTLHAEHP
-2025 IATCHSPLAISLSW
+2025 IDTRTSLSPISLSW
-2039 HLNGLTDWGI
+2039 HLNGVTNWGI

-2060 HSQFA
+2060 HSQFE
-2065 PALQHPLAA
+2065 PVLQHPLAA
-2074 SSNLTPLEMALLRSL
+2074 SNSLTPLEVALLQSL
-2089 KTENSDELNGI
+2089 EAESSNPSNGL

-2112 AASPPA
+2112 APSPPA
-2118 DPQQTIAL
+2118 NPQQTIAL
-2126 VTLEDTHLDN
+2126 VALEDTHLDN

-2148 ITASTWNADLLRSYG
+2148 VTGSTWNADLLRSYG
-2163 LEVSQMWL
+2163 LEVSQIGL

-2181 SKKGDWLSDR
+2181 GKKGDWLGDR
-2191 FVIFSPGRLSY
+2191 FVIFPPGKLSY
-2202 THGQDILIA
+2202 THGQDVLIA
-2211 AFKAFH
+2211 AFKAFQS
-2217 TRHPDALLL
+2217 RHADALLL
-2226 TSWWADSDSLKGL
+2226 TAWWTDGNSLQGL
-2239 DHAHHVIGTP
+2239 DHAHHVTGVPKLNPQGQP
-2249 EFNPYGQLETSQW
+2249 ETAQW

-2268 PKESFLVLEPVA
+2268 PSESFLVLEPVA
-2280 YALLG
+2280 YALLS
-2285 QVLHQVDVAVFPSR
+2285 QVLRQVDVAVFPNR
-2299 CEAGINH
+2299 CEAGLNH

-2322 NTGNRDLTQQNLGF
+2322 NTGNRDLTQHNLGF

-2345 ASAELVGVEGWGESD
+2345 APAEFVGVEGWGESD
-2360 VEELVENLEYLYT
+2360 VEELVETLEYLYV

-2385 ADWLRSRPWSTV
+2385 ADWLRSRPWSIVVKEFATV
-2397 TKDFAD
+2397 
-2403 LLSTIVTP
+2403 LSNIVTP

>member
-1 MNQAPISITTALD
+1 MNHAPISMTTALD
-14 HQRAGRMAEA
+14 YQRAGRTAEA
-24 EQVYRSLLQQQPE
+24 EQVYRSFLEQQPD
-37 SIDALNLLGALLHER
+37 SMDALNLLGALLHELD
-52 GRYDEALTYFEQV
+52 RYDEALVCFERV
-65 LTLRPAAESHN
+65 LKLRPTAESHN
-76 SVAIVLKAQGNY
+76 SVAIVLKAQGKY
-88 SAAVEQYR
+88 AEAVEQYR
-96 KALALKPNQP
+96 QALALKPNQP

-120 SAEDAIACY
+120 SAEEAIACY
-129 RDAIALNPNYAEAH
+129 QNAIALNPHYAEAH

-186 QGKLDQAIDYF
+186 QGKLDPAIDYF

-205 TYVDAHT
+205 NYVDAHT

-226 AIAQFTHV
+226 AIAQFNHL

-255 GKVEEAIAAF
+255 GKVEAAIAAF

-279 NNLGNLLLESD
+279 NNLGNILLENKQI
-290 RTEEAIASYRQA
+290 EAAIAAYRRA
-302 LELRPTY
+302 LELRPAY
-309 AEACNNLGNALQRL
+309 AEACNNLGNALQQQ
-323 GQRDE
+323 GNRDA
-328 AVAEYRRALELRP
+328 AVIVYRRALELRP

-355 DQKKN
+355 DQKKT

-385 NAYQELDRLED
+385 NAYQELNRLED
-396 AIACYRKAVELKPEL
+396 AIACYREAVKLKPDL

-423 YIGEFDEA
+423 YMGEFDEA
-431 FEHFA
+431 FEHFE

-446 GAYNNLGIAR
+446 GAYNNLGIAQ
-456 RNSGDLDAAFI
+456 RNSGNLDAAFV

-472 IELKPDFI
+472 IALNPDFI
-480 EAHWNK
+480 EAYWNK
-486 ALNYLLIGDL
+486 ALNYLLMGDL
-496 KTGFAG
+496 KNGFAE

-516 PSRNFTQPR
+516 PPRNFTQPR
-525 WDGTPLDGKTVLLYA
+525 WDGTPLDGKTILLYA

-554 SLVAQQ
+554 SFVAQQ

-570 PLVNLLQAIPHIEQI
+570 PLVNLLQTIPHIEQI
-585 IPYGTPLPSFDVHAP
+585 IPYGTPLPAFDVHAP
-600 LMSLPYIL
+600 LMSLPHIL

-615 PTDIPY
+615 PADVPY
-621 LSVVNGEGQG
+621 LPVANGECRLPHDEGQAT
-631 FDVSAQPNGARGELA
+631 SAESE
-646 IHQSQFKIGFV
+646 IYQSHLKIGFV
-657 WDGNPQNPYNRSRTC
+657 WDGNSQNPYNRSRTC
-672 PLELLLPLAEI
+672 PLELLLPLAQI
-683 PGVTLYSLQK
+683 SGVILYSLQK
-693 EPKPEDVALLQ
+693 EPKPEDIALLQ
-704 AHPEIQDL
+704 AHPEVQDL

-758 DWRWMCDRTDSPWY
+758 DWRWMCDRADTPWY
-772 PTMRLLRQ
+772 PTMRLFRQ
-780 PSYGDWETVLVEV
+780 PSYGNWEPVLAEI
-793 KAALRDRDQVSGF
+793 KGALGNQEQRTEN
-806 RFQVLGKREEER
+806 REQ
-818 GKRKEERGKKK
+818 GTGKKPK
-829 SKKQKGKG
+829 KNKKQKGKG
-837 IDVKSAP
+837 INVKAAP
-844 IHSLSSTQHSKA
+844 LALPPLTQHSKPKT
-856 QSAADANK
+856 QNSAPHA
-864 IFPAGTLRVGKA
+864 PH
-876 SPQDLQNFPPTP
+876 PTP
-888 DTRHPISQPKST
+888 TPPPKSM

-910 YHQAGDI
+910 HHQAGDI

-924 RAVLEQQP
+924 RAVLEHQP
-932 DLADGWHLLALMAH
+932 ELADGWHLLALMAH
-946 QERNLDEAIAH
+946 QEHQLEEAIAH
-957 YQRAIAADPTHCD
+957 YQQAIAADPNHCD

-1009 ANALREKGRLEEAVQ
+1009 ANALREKGRLAEAVQ

-1049 MSNFEQAAVAYRQAV
+1049 MSDFEQAAAAYRQAV
-1064 ALRPNFPQ
+1064 ALRPHFPQ

-1095 QAIGFKPDY
+1095 QAIALKPDY

-1184 DGSPLNGQIIFLHA
+1184 DGSPLNEQLIFLHA

-1223 LECHPPLVNLLK
+1223 LECHPPLVNLLQ
-1235 TLPGVE
+1235 TFPGVE

-1253 HIQAPLLSLPNILGI
+1253 HIQAPLLSLPHILGI
-1268 TLEAVPADIPYLNP
+1268 TLETVPADIPYLPPTSSSAVLPALTPTPLNP
-1282 ASSECRLPNGE
+1282 APV
-1293 FPQKEEVTRSQL
+1293 KV
-1305 GIRHPQF
+1305 
-1312 KIGLVWSGNTGNPY
+1312 GLVWSGNPGNPY

-1339 LADLPGIELYS
+1339 LADLPNVELYS
-1350 LQKDLVDNDETLL
+1350 LQKDWSDNDAALL

-1398 VTHLAGALGKTT
+1398 VTHLAGALGKPT

-1418 DWRWMLHRDDSPWYP
+1418 DWRWLLHRDDSPWYP
-1433 TVQIFRQPTAGDW
+1433 TVRIFRQPTAGDW
-1446 DSVLQ
+1446 ESVLRQ
-1451 QVRIALEE
+1451 VSAALRAVRISNDALRS
-1459 VRSANQ
+1459 RSAVEGTAKDEMREAN
-1465 VRSAEDGVRS
+1465 
-1475 VNQVQSAEYEVRS
+1475 
-1488 VNPEPRTPNLEL
+1488 
-1500 QTPELLS
+1500 S
-1507 TALQHY
+1507 TLANALQHY
-1513 HNGNL
+1513 HNGEL

-1526 QILQQQ
+1526 QVLQQQ
-1532 PDQADALHVLG
+1532 PNHADALHVLG
-1543 VILCQTKRYEEAI
+1543 VILCQTKRYEDAI
-1556 AQLRHLTN
+1556 AQLRHLTT

-1585 FEDAIACYER
+1585 FEEAIACYER
-1595 SLALN
+1595 SLKLN
-1600 LANPNVHQNLSVA
+1600 PANPNVHQNLSVA

-1624 QHAEQVVAVRPDSP
+1624 HHAEQVVAARPDSP

-1653 IPEAIAAYRRAIAL
+1653 VPDAIAAYRQAIAL

-1676 NLGHALLLTG
+1676 NLGHALLLMG
-1686 EFTTGFV
+1686 ELTTGFV

-1699 QQEGWAVRPFTQ
+1699 QQEGWTVRPFAQ
-1711 PEWDGG
+1711 PEWDGSG
-1717 DLHGKTILLHAEQGM
+1717 LKGKTILLHAEQGM

-1740 YTPLVKA
+1740 YAPLVKA
-1747 YGGRVIVECQE
+1747 SGGRVIVECQE
-1758 PLLRLLTN
+1758 PLLRLLTH

-1771 QLISQDALLPPFDVH
+1771 QLVPQDAPLPPFDVH
-1786 APLLNLPRILGTTLD
+1786 APLLNLPRILGTTLE

-1809 LPVPSVELRMPSVE
+1809 LPGSTSIFALPPQTPSSVRVASPKELTQPP
-1823 CRIEKDHLV
+1823 
-1832 SSSTRK
+1832 
-1838 SKIENR
+1838 
-1844 QFKVGLVW
+1844 FKVGLVW

-1866 RLEQFQPLFDLE
+1866 QLEQFRSLFDLE
-1878 NVAFYSLQKGDAAA
+1878 NVTFYSLQKGDAVV
-1892 ELTAELP
+1892 ELTAEFP

-1904 LELQDFADTACA
+1904 SELQDFADTAAA

-1930 AHLAGALGKPV
+1930 AHLAGALGKPT

-1951 RWMCDR
+1951 RWMRDR
-1957 TDSPWYPTL
+1957 TDSPWYSTL
-1966 RLFRQPQPGD
+1966 RLFRQLQPGD
-1976 WHSVMQHIRRELERT
+1976 WESVMQQVKATLADRLNDEGQITNDEGQISNSPLET
-1991 LSDPLRSANDPSQ
+1991 CPSKLEIFP
-2004 SANDAVQTPPT
+2004 VETPRLGKT
-2015 AHRTLHAEHP
+2015 
-2025 IATCHSPLAISLSW
+2025 SPKDLQNSKLAISLSW

-2049 LGTQL
+2049 LGTRL

-2060 HSQFA
+2060 HFQWM
-2065 PALQHPLAA
+2065 PMLQHPLAGTGD
-2074 SSNLTPLEMALLRSL
+2074 LTPLEVALLRSL
-2089 KTENSDELNGI
+2089 EADTSNQSGL

-2112 AASPPA
+2112 TASSPA

-2126 VTLEDTHLDN
+2126 VALEDTHLDN

-2148 ITASTWNADLLRSYG
+2148 VTSSSWSADLLKSYG
-2163 LEVSQMWL
+2163 LEVAQIGL
-2171 QGIDPTLFYP
+2171 QGIDPSLFYP
-2181 SKKGDWLSDR
+2181 GKKGDWLGDR
-2191 FVIFSPGRLSY
+2191 FVVFSPGKLSY

-2211 AFKAFH
+2211 AFKAFQ
-2217 TRHPDALLL
+2217 TRHSDALLL
-2226 TSWWADSDSLKGL
+2226 TAWWTEGSSFQRL
-2239 DHAHHVIGTP
+2239 DHAQHVAGTP
-2249 EFNPYGQLETSQW
+2249 LLNSLGSLETAQW
-2262 LSQNGL
+2262 LTQNGL
-2268 PKESFLVLEPVA
+2268 PRESFLVLEPVA
-2280 YALLG
+2280 YAMLG
-2285 QVLHQVDVAVFPSR
+2285 QVLRQVDVAVFPNR
-2299 CEAGINH
+2299 CEAGLNH

-2316 PTVLSN
+2316 PTILSN
-2322 NTGNRDLTQQNLGF
+2322 NTGNRDLTQHNLGF

-2345 ASAELVGVEGWGESD
+2345 APAEFIGVEGWGESD
-2360 VEELVENLEYLYT
+2360 GEELVETLEYLYT
-2373 HRAEAQQRSLAS
+2373 HRAEAEQRSLAS
-2385 ADWLRSRPWSTV
+2385 ADWVRSRPWSTV
-2397 TKDFAD
+2397 TKNFAT
-2403 LLSTIVTP
+2403 LLSTIVMP